1 MDCRREKGESSSQ
14 SPIPNPP
21 APSVGGQ
28 SAIVMDYHELYTFR
42 AAVVWGLVY
51 KFTAIC
57 YRSLDRI
64 FDIVY
69 WPVIS
74 LLLWG
79 FTSTFVATTSS
90 TSGVMEFFLGG
101 AVLWSLFWRAQTDVG
116 TFVLEDFWSRNIY
129 NLFASP
135 VTPLELFCAIGL
147 IGLVRCVLSFIFL
160 GLLAWLLYAFNILL
174 VGGTALLIFTSI
186 LLLFGWVVG
195 IIIAALIFRYGLRIQ
210 VLAWS
215 VGFIIQPFS
224 CVFYPLESMPRW
236 VQLIAVTLPTTHVFE
251 GLRHAIATGEI
262 ARQSLFLALGLT
274 ALLLLVSLW
283 FFQYAL
289 QQAKRRGLLTRAEM
303 A

>member
-1 MDCRREKGESSSQ
+1 MRSHFRQDLTCT
-14 SPIPNPP
+14 
-21 APSVGGQ
+21 A
-28 SAIVMDYHELYTFR
+28 SA
-42 AAVVWGLVY
+42 VWGLVY
-51 KFTAIC
+51 KFTCIC

-79 FTSTFVATTSS
+79 FTSTFVSS
-90 TSGVMEFFLGG
+90 TSSFSGVVQFFLGG

-116 TFVLEDFWSRNIY
+116 TFILEDFWSRNIY

-147 IGLVRCVLSFIFL
+147 IGLLRCLLSFAFL
-160 GLLAWLLYAFNILL
+160 SLLAWFLYAFNILH
-174 VGGTALLIFTSI
+174 VGGFALTVFTTI
-186 LLLFGWVVG
+186 LLLFGWVIG
-195 IIIAALIFRYGLRIQ
+195 IVISALIFRYGLRIQ

-224 CVFYPLESMPRW
+224 CVFYPLESMPPW
-236 VQLIAVTLPTTHVFE
+236 VKVVAVTLPTTHVFE
-251 GLRHAIATGEI
+251 GLRHAIATGE
-262 ARQSLFLALGLT
+262 LAVRPLLT
-274 ALLLLVSLW
+274 ALSLTLALLVGALLY
-283 FFQYAL
+283 FHYAL
-289 QQAKRRGLLTRAEM
+289 LQAKRLGLLTRFEM

>member
-1 MDCRREKGESSSQ
+1 MRYSFRQDFTCSST
-14 SPIPNPP
+14 
-21 APSVGGQ
+21 A
-28 SAIVMDYHELYTFR
+28 
-42 AAVVWGLVY
+42 VWGLVY
-51 KFTAIC
+51 KFVCIC

-79 FTSTFVATTSS
+79 FTSTFVSSTSS
-90 TSGVMEFFLGG
+90 LSGVMEFFLGG

-116 TFVLEDFWSRNIY
+116 TFILEDFWSRNIY

-147 IGLVRCVLSFIFL
+147 IGLLRCILSFVFL
-160 GLLAWLLYAFNILL
+160 GWLAWFLYAFNILRI
-174 VGGTALLIFTSI
+174 GGLAIAVFTTV
-186 LLLFGWVVG
+186 LLLFGWVIG
-195 IIIAALIFRYGLRIQ
+195 IVISALIFRYGLRIQ

-236 VQLIAVTLPTTHVFE
+236 VQLVAVTLPTTHVFE
-251 GLRHAIATGEI
+251 GLRHAIATGE
-262 ARQSLFLALGLT
+262 LAIQPLIT
-274 ALLLLVSLW
+274 ALLVIALL

-289 QQAKRRGLLTRAEM
+289 LQAKKLGLLTRFEM

>member
-1 MDCRREKGESSSQ
+1 MRYALQDYTCRAS
-14 SPIPNPP
+14 
-21 APSVGGQ
+21 
-28 SAIVMDYHELYTFR
+28 
-42 AAVVWGLVY
+42 VVWGLVY
-51 KFTAIC
+51 KFACIC

-90 TSGVMEFFLGG
+90 FSGVMEFFLGG

-116 TFVLEDFWSRNIY
+116 TFILEDFWSRNIY

-135 VTPLELFCAIGL
+135 VTPLEIFCAIGL
-147 IGLVRCVLSFIFL
+147 IGLLRCILSFFFL
-160 GLLAWLLYAFNILL
+160 SVLAWGLYAYNIFHL
-174 VGGTALLIFTSI
+174 GGLAIAAFTTI
-186 LLLFGWVVG
+186 LLLFGWVIG
-195 IIIAALIFRYGLRIQ
+195 ILISALIFRYGLRIQ

-215 VGFIIQPFS
+215 IGFLIQPFS
-224 CVFYPLESMPRW
+224 CVFYPLDSMPRW
-236 VQLIAVTLPTTHVFE
+236 VQAIAVFLPTTYVFE
-251 GLRHAIATGEI
+251 GLRHAITTGTLAAKPLVTAFLLTLVLFI
-262 ARQSLFLALGLT
+262 A
-274 ALLLLVSLW
+274 ALL

-289 QQAKRRGLLTRAEM
+289 NQAKKRGLLTRFEM

>member
-1 MDCRREKGESSSQ
+1 MRYPLSQ
-14 SPIPNPP
+14 
-21 APSVGGQ
+21 
-28 SAIVMDYHELYTFR
+28 DFTCT
-42 AAVVWGLVY
+42 AASVWGLVY
-51 KFTAIC
+51 KFTCIC

-79 FTSTFVATTSS
+79 FTSTFVSTTSS
-90 TSGVMEFFLGG
+90 FSGVMEFFLGG

-116 TFVLEDFWSRNIY
+116 TFILEDFWSRNIY
-129 NLFASP
+129 NLLASP

-147 IGLVRCVLSFIFL
+147 IGLVRCLLSFVFL
-160 GLLAWLLYAFNILL
+160 GLLAWFLYAFNVLL
-174 VGGTALLIFTSI
+174 LGGTAIALFTAV

-195 IIIAALIFRYGLRIQ
+195 IVISALIFRYGLRIQ

-236 VQLIAVTLPTTHVFE
+236 VQVVAMTLPTTYVFE
-251 GLRHAIATGEI
+251 GLRHAIATGELAI
-262 ARQSLFLALGLT
+262 RPLLAALGLT
-274 ALLLLVSLW
+274 LLLLVAALL

-289 QQAKRRGLLTRAEM
+289 RQAKKRGLLTRFEM

>member
-1 MDCRREKGESSSQ
+1 MRYRLSQ
-14 SPIPNPP
+14 DY
-21 APSVGGQ
+21 Q
-28 SAIVMDYHELYTFR
+28 CSAS
-42 AAVVWGLVY
+42 VVWGLVY
-51 KFTAIC
+51 KFTYIC

-79 FTSTFVATTSS
+79 FTSTFVATTASF
-90 TSGVMEFFLGG
+90 SGLVEFFLGG
-101 AVLWSLFWRAQTDVG
+101 TVLWSLFWRAQTDVG
-116 TFVLEDFWSRNIY
+116 TFILEDFWSRNIY
-129 NLFASP
+129 NLFAAP
-135 VTPLELFCAIGL
+135 VTPVELFCAIGL
-147 IGLVRCVLSFIFL
+147 VGLVRCILSFVFL
-160 GLLAWLLYAFNILL
+160 SLLTWFLYAFNILQI
-174 VGGTALLIFTSI
+174 GGLALAVFSTV

-251 GLRHAIATGEI
+251 GLRYAIATGEL
-262 ARQSLFLALGLT
+262 AVRSLALALGLT
-274 ALLLLVSLW
+274 LVLLVAALV

-289 QQAKRRGLLTRAEM
+289 LQAKKRGLLTRFEM

>member
-1 MDCRREKGESSSQ
+1 VC
-14 SPIPNPP
+14 
-21 APSVGGQ
+21 
-28 SAIVMDYHELYTFR
+28 
-42 AAVVWGLVY
+42 
-51 KFTAIC
+51 IC

-79 FTSTFVATTSS
+79 FTSVFVSTTSS
-90 TSGVMEFFLGG
+90 FSGVMEFFLGG

-116 TFVLEDFWSRNIY
+116 TFILEDFWSRNIY

-147 IGLVRCVLSFIFL
+147 IGLLRCLLSFAFL
-160 GLLAWLLYAFNILL
+160 GLLAWFLYAFNILQI
-174 VGGTALLIFTSI
+174 GGLAIAVFTTV
-186 LLLFGWVVG
+186 LLLFGWVIG
-195 IIIAALIFRYGLRIQ
+195 IVISALIFRYGLRIQ

-236 VQLIAVTLPTTHVFE
+236 VQGVAVVLPTTHVFE
-251 GLRHAIATGEI
+251 GLRHAIATGEL
-262 ARQSLFLALGLT
+262 AVQPLLTALGLT
-274 ALLLLVSLW
+274 LVLLAVALL

-289 QQAKRRGLLTRAEM
+289 LQAKKHGLLTRFEM

>member
-1 MDCRREKGESSSQ
+1 MGSS
-14 SPIPNPP
+14 
-21 APSVGGQ
+21 
-28 SAIVMDYHELYTFR
+28 ELYSFR
-42 AAVVWGLVY
+42 TSVVWGLVY
-51 KFTAIC
+51 KFATIC

-90 TSGVMEFFLGG
+90 SSGVVEFFLGG

-116 TFVLEDFWSRNIY
+116 TFVLEDFWSRNVY

-135 VTPLELFCAIGL
+135 VTPLELFSAIGL
-147 IGLVRCVLSFIFL
+147 IGLLRCILSFVFL
-160 GLLAWLLYAFNILL
+160 SLLARLLYAFNILQ
-174 VGGTALLIFTSI
+174 VGGLALIIFTTT

-195 IIIAALIFRYGLRIQ
+195 ILIAALIFRYGLRIQ

-224 CVFYPLESMPRW
+224 CVFYPLKSMPRW

-262 ARQSLFLALGLT
+262 ARQSLLLALGLT
-274 ALLLLVSLW
+274 TVLLIVSLW

>member
-1 MDCRREKGESSSQ
+1 MRYHFSQ
-14 SPIPNPP
+14 DFICTAP
-21 APSVGGQ
+21 A
-28 SAIVMDYHELYTFR
+28 
-42 AAVVWGLVY
+42 VWGLVY
-51 KFTAIC
+51 KFTCIC

-79 FTSTFVATTSS
+79 FTSTFVSTTSS
-90 TSGVMEFFLGG
+90 FSGVMEFFLGG

-116 TFVLEDFWSRNIY
+116 TFILEDFWSRNIY
-129 NLFASP
+129 NLLASP

-147 IGLVRCVLSFIFL
+147 IGLLRCLLSFAFL
-160 GLLAWLLYAFNILL
+160 SLFAWFLYAFNILL
-174 VGGTALLIFTSI
+174 IGGIALTVFTTV

-195 IIIAALIFRYGLRIQ
+195 IVISALIFRYGLRIQ

-224 CVFYPLESMPRW
+224 CVFYPLASMPRW
-236 VQLIAVTLPTTHVFE
+236 VQVIAVTLPTTHVFE
-251 GLRHAIATGEI
+251 GLRHAIATGEL
-262 ARQSLFLALGLT
+262 AVRPLLTALGLT
-274 ALLLLVSLW
+274 LVLLVAALL

-289 QQAKRRGLLTRAEM
+289 LQAKKRGLLTRFEM